1 MSETERD
8 EAQTPPEPS
17 PPRPDAPVI
26 AAEVPNGQSEQE
38 WSPTAAAAWN
48 AIQKLDLGLRRE

>member
-8 EAQTPPEPS
+8 EPQTPPEPS

-26 AAEVPNGQSEQE
+26 AAEASDGQAEQE
-38 WSPTAAAAWN
+38 WSPTATAAWQ
-48 AIQKLDLGLRRE
+48 AIQKLDLGLRRD